1 MPKFRRYSLLATLL
15 LLLVGASGCQSTGAT
30 QPERSGTAG
39 TVSTTKP
46 IVIAHRGASAY
57 LPEHTLA
64 AKALAHGQGADFIEQ
79 DVVLTRDGVPI
90 VLHDIHLEST
100 TDVAERYPDRAR
112 GDGHF
117 YAIDFDLQEVRSL
130 WAHERR
136 NADGT
141 PVFPERFP
149 TESQLFRVP
158 TLEEEI
164 ILIEGLNKARGQAA
178 GLYIEMKG
186 TAFHSRHGQDLPKAV
201 VDVLEATGWSER
213 TDLVFLQ
220 SFEPEALRYLK
231 DELKTPLPLIQLIAE
246 NSWAEDGD
254 VDYDHLRSD
263 TGLDEISEYAQGIG
277 PWMMQLYQGRDENGD
292 AILTDLVERAQK
304 RGLAVHPY
312 TFRADALPPGVETF
326 EELHR
331 IFINDL
337 GIDGIFSDFPDRTR
351 QHVDTLTNP

>member
-1 MPKFRRYSLLATLL
+1 MPSFRRYSLLATLL
-15 LLLVGASGCQSTGAT
+15 LFGASGCQSTGKT
-30 QPERSGTAG
+30 PSERSGADG
-39 TVSTTKP
+39 AVSTPKA

-90 VLHDIHLEST
+90 VVHDIYLEST
-100 TDVAERYPDRAR
+100 TDVAERFPDRAR
-112 GDGHF
+112 EDGHF

-136 NADGT
+136 DADGSA
-141 PVFPERFP
+141 VFPGRFP

-164 ILIEGLNKARGQAA
+164 ILIEGLNKARGTAT

-186 TAFHSRHGQDLPKAV
+186 SAFHIRHGQDLPKAV
-201 VDVLEATGWSER
+201 VGVLEATGWSDR
-213 TDLVFLQ
+213 TEQVFLQ
-220 SFEPEALRYLK
+220 SFEPDALRYLN

-246 NSWAEDGD
+246 NSWAEDGE
-254 VDYDHLRSD
+254 VDYDHLRSEA
-263 TGLDEISEYAQGIG
+263 GLDEIRVYAQGIG
-277 PWMMQLYQGRDENGD
+277 PWMMQLYQGRNENGE

-312 TFRADALPPGVETF
+312 TFRADALPPGVESF

-351 QHVDTLTNP
+351 QYVDALTNP